1 MRINK
6 NYDIA
11 KLAEELKE
19 TINDSKKHNGGVR
32 IDIITANNILDVL
45 EEIQRREQKHQ
56 TIESAL
62 TFIEKEDG
70 TQTNLMELTNSKK
83 TKTICNDCL
92 MAGCCTLNCLKEH
105 ITKEML
111 GDKTNC
117 FGKYHGMEK
126 CGSCEYTKQCIKV
139 KNRFTELVKE
149 DRLPECFG
157 VYDEEVAWGNDC
169 YDCKYKAM
177 CEMMEDNK
185 KINE

>member
-11 KLAEELKE
+11 KLAEELRAK
-19 TINDSKKHNGGVR
+19 INVKKNNGVVR
-32 IDIITANNILDVL
+32 MDILTANNILDVL
-45 EEIQRREQKHQ
+45 EETQRREQKHQ
-56 TIESAL
+56 TLESAL

-92 MAGCCTLNCLKEH
+92 MSNCCTLDCLKEH

-111 GDKTNC
+111 GDKIKC
-117 FGKYHGMEK
+117 FGKHHGMEK

-139 KNRFTELVKE
+139 KNRFTELVE
-149 DRLPECFG
+149 NDRLPECFG
-157 VYDEEVAWGNDC
+157 DYEEEDEWDNGCDKC
-169 YDCKYKAM
+169 TYRAM
-177 CEMMEDNK
+177 CEMVE
-185 KINE
+185 ERQEG